1 MNSITLS
8 RSFLREGIIVLIGF
22 VLLVEVFSW
31 SSDYKIKMIHVEH
44 AGGILPYVS
53 ILTRSLILPEIVTV
67 LLLTI
72 LMYWVRRL
80 LKIKSVDLTWTA
92 IGRYELVF
100 LPIMIMAF
108 MLTNFFTQSVR
119 YLVSSPDYSFSTY
132 WHLYII
138 RTYSWQVY
146 FRYLVPILLIG
157 YSTLNISLLLDY
169 IKPSTRIQL
178 I

>member
-1 MNSITLS
+1 M
-8 RSFLREGIIVLIGF
+8 
-22 VLLVEVFSW
+22 
-31 SSDYKIKMIHVEH
+31 KMSHVDL
-44 AGGILPYVS
+44 AGGIVPYVS
-53 ILTRSLILPEIVTV
+53 ILITSLLLPEIVTV

-80 LKIKSVDLTWTA
+80 LAIKSVDLTWPS

-100 LPIMIMAF
+100 LPIMIAAF

-119 YLVSSPDYSFSTY
+119 YLLVSSSDYSFSTY

-138 RTYSWQVY
+138 NTYSWQVY

-169 IKPSTRIQL
+169 VKPSIRTQL